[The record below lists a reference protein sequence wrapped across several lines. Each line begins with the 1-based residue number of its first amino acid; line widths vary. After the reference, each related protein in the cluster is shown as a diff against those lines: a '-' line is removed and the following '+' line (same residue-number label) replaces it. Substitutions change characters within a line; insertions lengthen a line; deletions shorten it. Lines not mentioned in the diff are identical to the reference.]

1 MSNSDSSSNHPP
13 VNLPLVSIITPS
25 YNQVRYLEQTIQ
37 SVLWQDYPHIE
48 YLVVDGGSID
58 GSLEIIQ
65 RYADRLAWWV
75 SEPDHGQA
83 EAINKGFAHAHGQII
98 AWLNSDDLYF
108 RQDVVSQAVHTLQA
122 HPEVGMVYADGLMVD
137 ADLNLLDWHTYSQY
151 SLTDLLSFKVL
162 LQPAVFM
169 RQVVLHQ
176 AGYLPT
182 DYHLILDHTLW
193 VRIAALA
200 PLMHVGEFWAVE
212 RTHSEAKTIAQSAQF
227 VDEAFRFIQSLE
239 HDPSFRPIIS
249 DNRKSIYAGLHIFA
263 ARRLIDSGQPQQA
276 LDHFQQAAQLSL
288 KRVLS
293 VWYKV
298 LQALGGSLGMGSL
311 FMYYRQMRRRF
322 QHRTQR
328 LVVSE
333 SGVSLTVAD
342 QTTGNSVK

>member
-13 VNLPLVSIITPS
+13 DNLPLVSIITPS

-37 SVLWQDYPHIE
+37 SVFWQDYPNIE
-48 YLVVDGGSID
+48 YLIVDGGSTD

-83 EAINKGFAHAHGQII
+83 EAINKGFARAHGQII
-98 AWLNSDDLYF
+98 AWLNSDDLYY
-108 RQDVVSQAVHTLQA
+108 RRDVVSQAVQSLQA
-122 HPEVGMVYADGLMVD
+122 HPEVGMVYADGVMVD
-137 ADLNLLDWHTYSQY
+137 ADLNLLDWHTYPQY

-162 LQPAVFM
+162 LQPTVFM
-169 RQVVLHQ
+169 CQVILHQ

-200 PLMHVGEFWAVE
+200 PLLHVDEFWAVE

-227 VDEAFRFIQSLE
+227 VDEAFYFIQSLE
-239 HDPSFRPIIS
+239 HNPSFRPIIA

-263 ARRLIDSGQPQQA
+263 ARRLIDSGQPRLA
-276 LDHFQQAAQLSL
+276 LDHFQRATRFSL
-288 KRVLS
+288 IKVFS

-298 LQALGGSLGMGSL
+298 LQALGGVLGMGRL
-311 FMYYRQMRRRF
+311 FMYYRQMRRRL
-322 QHRTQR
+322 QHRTR
-328 LVVSE
+328 HLVVSE
-333 SGVSLTVAD
+333 SGVSLVVAN
-342 QTTGNSVK
+342 QTISNSLK